1 MATIQESV
9 KWQLLSKA
17 LLGSTIQGW
26 PLSKSLFS
34 DNYCQKLFL
43 GALSKGQLG
52 VFKLISIR
60 GTLSKH
66 LYRYL
71 PGRGVGVP
79 GGGSPLAFRT
89 TGILMYVHFLF
100 CQTVEKVIP
109 QMLPRHGGGF
119 VLCLQYT
126 PERIVPLRLRT
137 LATSKTRLC
146 DPASRC
152 TYQYQGPLTVGLLR
166 EPV

>member
-1 MATIQESV
+1 MSV
-9 KWQLLSKA
+9 VQSA
-17 LLGSTIQGW
+17 DMPQGIHINVANCCMEVHHGGQI
-26 PLSKSLFS
+26 SL
-34 DNYCQKLFL
+34 QGL
-43 GALSKGQLG
+43 
-52 VFKLISIR
+52 
-60 GTLSKH
+60 H
-66 LYRYL
+66 RYL

-100 CQTVEKVIP
+100 CQTFEKVIP
-109 QMLPRHGGGF
+109 QMLPLHGGGF
-119 VLCLQYT
+119 LLCLQYT